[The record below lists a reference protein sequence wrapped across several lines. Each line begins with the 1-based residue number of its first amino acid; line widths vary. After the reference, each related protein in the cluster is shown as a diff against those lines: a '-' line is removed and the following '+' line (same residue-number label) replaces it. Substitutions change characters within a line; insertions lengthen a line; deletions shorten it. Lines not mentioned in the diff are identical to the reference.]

1 MLYRLGTL
9 SAVVAVLCA
18 LVACTSDDAAN
29 GATPSSTATEADVQP
44 SSSRAV
50 EALWHW
56 SRVGPS
62 NPARYNGNW
71 DADARY
77 IVASADGRD
86 LWPSVLD
93 RRTGEPVVRITPSP
107 GYGLGPVHL
116 DTPWAVWD
124 EVEDIGPD
132 EQDARGH
139 VVNLRTGRRY
149 VVDGENGLPDP
160 GVPSSWSVDDGVAA
174 FTVNQPNRNCVVLF
188 DLATRQTRNAR
199 CTERRAVGTSFAELT
214 EHGLAVNE
222 FSPRPKPRGCVRV
235 YAARF
240 TGRLALSKFRQLPA
254 RSECNGFLGHVGPDF
269 IAWEEQRPAYQDV
282 ARLFAQ
288 PQGERRI
295 KIAHINADEVV
306 ACGRWLYYMRDNP
319 ELPELRRW
327 RPGRPVQ
334 IIYQARKPWYVSSD
348 PQCHDDRIVFAKANL
363 GQGLLRDHIL
373 EAYLPRVVR

>member
-1 MLYRLGTL
+1 M
-9 SAVVAVLCA
+9 
-18 LVACTSDDAAN
+18 
-29 GATPSSTATEADVQP
+29 
-44 SSSRAV
+44 
-50 EALWHW
+50 
-56 SRVGPS
+56 
-62 NPARYNGNW
+62 
-71 DADARY
+71 
-77 IVASADGRD
+77 
-86 LWPSVLD
+86 
-93 RRTGEPVVRITPSP
+93 
-107 GYGLGPVHL
+107 
-116 DTPWAVWD
+116 
-124 EVEDIGPD
+124 
-132 EQDARGH
+132 
-139 VVNLRTGRRY
+139 
-149 VVDGENGLPDP
+149 
-160 GVPSSWSVDDGVAA
+160 
-174 FTVNQPNRNCVVLF
+174 
-188 DLATRQTRNAR
+188 
-199 CTERRAVGTSFAELT
+199 
-214 EHGLAVNE
+214 
-222 FSPRPKPRGCVRV
+222 RV

-269 IAWEEQRPAYQDV
+269 IAWEEQRPAHQDV